1 MTRVCTNCLEQSTVP
16 WVSLDFV
23 CRRFLCNSG
32 CETRLVNSDIAEM
45 KRRQTFR
52 KSPMNLL
59 PEDGM
64 KVVFDYLCGPDLMNL
79 FLTCSAT

>member
-1 MTRVCTNCLEQSTVP
+1 MARVCINCLEQSTAP

-23 CRRFLCNSG
+23 CRRFHCG
-32 CETRLVNSDIAEM
+32 CETRLVHSDIAEI
-45 KRRQTFR
+45 KRRNTFR

-59 PEDGM
+59 PEDGL
-64 KVVFDYLCGPDLMNL
+64 KVVFGYLCGPDLLNL